1 MLAVPA
7 LVVPAALGVARS
19 CTCNWGMAGVQAV
32 QPATIKLRN
41 SSIHPVIDFDWTELI
56 DCRLEW

>member
-41 SSIHPVIDFDWTELI
+41 SSIHPVIDWTGLN
-56 DCRLEW
+56 